1 MKKFKPSDWT
11 RLNTYFCTDRNTVF
25 VIAQYADNSIVAREE
40 DLTNNISSELRSP
53 VLNSF
58 FKMLEW
64 IKATENL
71 SNRDI
76 YINRVNR
83 QID

>member
-1 MKKFKPSDWT
+1 MKKIKLDNWT
-11 RLNTYFCTDRNTVF
+11 RLQSYFCTDRNTVF
-25 VIAQYADNSIVAREE
+25 VIAQYADNSIIALEE

-58 FKMLEW
+58 FKMLQW

-76 YINRVNR
+76 YINRINR

>member
-25 VIAQYADNSIVAREE
+25 VIAQYADNSVIAYEQEFNTGVKTE
-40 DLTNNISSELRSP
+40 IRSP
-53 VLNSF
+53 LLKNF
-58 FKMLEW
+58 FKVCQWL
-64 IKATENL
+64 KATENL
-71 SNRDI
+71 SDRDV

>member
-1 MKKFKPSDWT
+1 MEKIKLDNWT
-11 RLNTYFCTDRNTVF
+11 RLQSYFCTDRNTVF